1 MTKGGK
7 AMLIMLDFI
16 VPFIFIGIGLFLL
29 LFPNIKIGT
38 NGYRSTFSK
47 KSRHVWEYA
56 QKITPIICI
65 KAGFLQAIV
74 IIITRMLPL
83 PLSNRT
89 IQIII
94 NSYPLIAS
102 ILMVVI
108 IEKDIKRHFDQNGNP
123 K

>member
-1 MTKGGK
+1 
-7 AMLIMLDFI
+7 MLIMLDFI

-38 NGYRSTFSK
+38 NGYRSTFAK

-74 IIITRMLPL
+74 IIITRMLLL